1 MLYLYFDTS
10 CLKSVIFPHW
20 TYIRSG
26 TTLEQGSV
34 AEWSRRVEHICFTR
48 TSGGSSHRWNVPSLQ
63 VHLFANEYVTRRFIS
78 GCSQKPNASS
88 GVLAHPVIRLLGAS
102 CKICS
107 GSQPVHI
114 KSSWSM
120 QKQPTAPS
128 LDESWN
134 HFCSVEAAGLRA
146 WVSVILRRP

>member
-1 MLYLYFDTS
+1 M
-10 CLKSVIFPHW
+10 
-20 TYIRSG
+20 
-26 TTLEQGSV
+26 
-34 AEWSRRVEHICFTR
+34 AEWSRRVEHICFTC

-78 GCSQKPNASS
+78 GCSQQQHALC
-88 GVLAHPVIRLLGAS
+88 GVLAHPVIRLLGAV
-102 CKICS
+102 CKICT

-114 KSSWSM
+114 KSSWST

-146 WVSVILRRP
+146 